1 MERDAQE
8 IIPVI
13 KLEGDDFRGS
23 IGFAK
28 KSIMALDLIPE
39 LQYPIQYL
47 YLWPQTSNNRSSPS
61 LVHLVFRLGDFMFN
75 SLFQL

>member
-28 KSIMALDLIPE
+28 KALWLS
-39 LQYPIQYL
+39 
-47 YLWPQTSNNRSSPS
+47 T
-61 LVHLVFRLGDFMFN
+61 
-75 SLFQL
+75 